1 MDQFNDNFTTISAA
15 DLFLANDLIER
26 GDYDRAVEL
35 LETAVAENPTDST
48 ALTELG
54 IAFTEGGEH
63 EKAIKALVRSIQLE
77 EGASEAH
84 EALGCAYY
92 RSGRYEE
99 ARRHLERARE
109 LSPQDSGVLRNLG
122 IAVDKLG
129 DFDGGLAL
137 VEEAVRIN
145 AFDYQALYA
154 LASFRLRQGALEE
167 ALEVLDRIA
176 SDNSPVGLRLLA
188 LDHIKNLRRYL

>member
-1 MDQFNDNFTTISAA
+1 MDHSNDDLPTISAV

-26 GDYDRAVEL
+26 GDYGRAVEL
-35 LETAVAENPTDST
+35 LEAAVAENPTDST

-54 IAFTEGGEH
+54 IAFTEGGEQ
-63 EKAIKALVRSIQLE
+63 EKAIKALIRSIQLE
-77 EGASEAH
+77 EGAPEAH

-92 RSGRYEE
+92 RSGRYQE

-109 LSPQDSGVLRNLG
+109 LSPRDSGILRNLG

-137 VEEAVRIN
+137 VEEAIRIN
-145 AFDYQALYA
+145 AYDYQALYA
-154 LASFRLRQGALEE
+154 LASFRLRQGELEE
-167 ALEVLDRIA
+167 ALEVLGRIA